1 MNKVT
6 KFLTAAAICASVPFA
21 AFADHHKPDEVPMY
35 NKMVVSSVQASAN
48 KIVQLANVF
57 PAEKYG
63 WTPMEGVSTV
73 GEVLQHVS
81 SANYFIAHMLGAKIP
96 EGINPRDLGDS
107 GDKVAVI
114 ATYEASVKHVKK
126 AINAISEEAAGEE
139 IDLFVSPAPRAR
151 LMLVVADHGHEHL
164 GQMIAYARSNEIVPP
179 WSQ

>member
-1 MNKVT
+1 
-6 KFLTAAAICASVPFA
+6 
-21 AFADHHKPDEVPMY
+21 MY
-35 NKMVVSSVQASAN
+35 NQMVVSSVEAAAD
-48 KIVQLANVF
+48 KLVQLANAF

-63 WTPMEGVSTV
+63 WTPMDGVSSV

-81 SANYFIAHMLGAKIP
+81 SANYFIANMLGSP
-96 EGINPRDLGDS
+96 VPDGINPRDLGES
-107 GDKVAVI
+107 TDKVAVI

-126 AINAISEEAAGEE
+126 AIKAVSEAAAKEE
-139 IDLFVSPAPRAR
+139 IDMFGSPAPRAR